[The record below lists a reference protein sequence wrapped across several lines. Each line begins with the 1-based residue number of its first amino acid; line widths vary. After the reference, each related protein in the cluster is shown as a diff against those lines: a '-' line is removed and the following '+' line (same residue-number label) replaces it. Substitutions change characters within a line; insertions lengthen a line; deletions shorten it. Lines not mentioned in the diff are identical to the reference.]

1 MGIPYGFFAIL
12 FFIDININIV
22 VVLDVKISRDPKGR
36 ELFVEERGNWEVR
49 ERESGE
55 LNWTHKLEP
64 NAQSKILFQEL
75 L

>member
-36 ELFVEERGNWEVR
+36 ELFVEERGNWEGIEGIGRR
-49 ERESGE
+49 ERENRE
-55 LNWTHKLEP
+55 N
-64 NAQSKILFQEL
+64 
-75 L
+75 